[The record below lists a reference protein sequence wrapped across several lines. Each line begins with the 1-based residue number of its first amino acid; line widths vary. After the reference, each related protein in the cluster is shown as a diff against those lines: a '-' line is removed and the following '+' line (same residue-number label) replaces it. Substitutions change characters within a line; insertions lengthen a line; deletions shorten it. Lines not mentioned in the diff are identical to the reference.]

1 MEIRELIDK
10 LCKKYPLDLQE
21 ERDNSGLQI
30 GNLNNKLKGVLI
42 SLDLEDEGIDW
53 ALENSNCNL
62 ILTHHPY
69 LFRPT
74 NSIDFSDPFYKR
86 LEKIVKNDITVFAM
100 HTNLDIAFDGLNDN
114 LCEILEIKNPKVL
127 ECGKEI
133 GLGRFGD
140 IEPMRVDKF
149 ATIVKEKLKANKLIS
164 YGNLDKKIEKVAVC
178 GGSGSSL
185 FDDAIKQ
192 GCDLMVTGDVSYHMA
207 MDYSNRGLII
217 VDSGHFASENH
228 IIYKLEKVIREM
240 TDVKVDTFSKEDSF
254 RTFI

>member
-114 LCEILEIKNPKVL
+114 LCEILDIKNPKVL

-149 ATIVKEKLKANKLIS
+149 ATIVKGKLKANKLIT
-164 YGNLDKKIEKVAVC
+164 YGNLDRKIEKVAVC

-217 VDSGHFASENH
+217 VDPGHFASENH
-228 IIYKLEKVIREM
+228 IIYKLEKVIKEII
-240 TDVKVDTFSKEDSF
+240 DVKVYTFSKEDSF

>member
-10 LCKKYPLDLQE
+10 LCKKYSLDLQE
-21 ERDNSGLQI
+21 EWDNSGLQI

-42 SLDLEDEGIDW
+42 SLDLEDEAIDW
-53 ALENSNCNL
+53 SLENKNCNL
-62 ILTHHPY
+62 IITHHPY
-69 LFRPT
+69 LFKPI
-74 NSIDFSDPFYKR
+74 NSIDFADPIYR
-86 LEKIVKNDITVFAM
+86 LLEKIVKNDITVFAM

-114 LCEILEIKNPKVL
+114 LCEILDIKNPKVL
-127 ECGKEI
+127 EYGKEI
-133 GLGRFGD
+133 GLGRFGNID
-140 IEPMRVDKF
+140 PISADKF
-149 ATIVKEKLKANKLIS
+149 STIVKEKLKANKLIT
-164 YGNLDKKIEKVAVC
+164 YGNLDRKIEKVAVC

-217 VDSGHFASENH
+217 VDPGHFASENH

>member
-62 ILTHHPY
+62 IITHHPY

-86 LEKIVKNDITVFAM
+86 LEKIVKHDITVFAM

-114 LCEILEIKNPKVL
+114 LCEILDIKNPKVL

-133 GLGRFGD
+133 GLGRFGN

-149 ATIVKEKLKANKLIS
+149 E
-164 YGNLDKKIEKVAVC
+164 
-178 GGSGSSL
+178 
-185 FDDAIKQ
+185 Q
-192 GCDLMVTGDVSYHMA
+192 
-207 MDYSNRGLII
+207 
-217 VDSGHFASENH
+217 
-228 IIYKLEKVIREM
+228 
-240 TDVKVDTFSKEDSF
+240 
-254 RTFI
+254 